1 MKGPPAVKRVHLDQ
15 LQHIRVKLDGKNA
28 EYPAQILDM
37 NPDSLVLRVP
47 ETLASLEEPS
57 KIRLMIGLKSYFWEA
72 DTEVTATYEDWWFVR
87 RPKDSEY
94 ETSQRRDSVRIVFQG
109 DMIAIPSDARGMPTS
124 NPIEIKLRNLSATGC
139 YGFMGDSHFNSGD
152 HFMVILSLPDM
163 PIISVLSRIMR
174 VQKRVELGG
183 WYGLVFQTLSTEEQ
197 EKLARFIHNQIQF
210 KLKQGVDITL
220 TEG

>member
-47 ETLASLEEPS
+47 DSLAKLEEPS

-72 DTEVTATYEDWWFVR
+72 DTEVTACYEDWWFVR

-94 ETSQRRDSVRIVFQG
+94 ETSQRS
-109 DMIAIPSDARGMPTS
+109 
-124 NPIEIKLRNLSATGC
+124 SAC
-139 YGFMGDSHFNSGD
+139 SS
-152 HFMVILSLPDM
+152 
-163 PIISVLSRIMR
+163 SR
-174 VQKRVELGG
+174 
-183 WYGLVFQTLSTEEQ
+183 
-197 EKLARFIHNQIQF
+197 
-210 KLKQGVDITL
+210 
-220 TEG
+220 